1 VTRVAFEG
9 LTEKLQNAFKKLS
22 SKGKLTEA
30 DVKTAM
36 REVRLALLE
45 ADVNFTVVKDFV
57 KKVTERA
64 VGQDILGSLT
74 PGQQVIKIVNDE
86 LTQLMGGV
94 NAKLTYAPQPP
105 TIYMLCGLQGAGK
118 TTMAAKLGNLI
129 KKGGKKPL
137 LVACDVYRPA
147 AIKQLQVVGGQVGVE
162 VFERGQGDPVQIAK
176 EAVEYARYY
185 GRDPV
190 IIDTAGRLHIDE
202 NLMEELRQIRA
213 TVKPKEILLV
223 VDAMTGQDAV
233 TVADTFNKE
242 LGVDGVILTKLDGDT
257 RGGAAISVRAV
268 TGKPIKFSGTGE
280 KLTDIEPFHPDR
292 MASRILGMGDVLS
305 LIEKAQEGIDEEK
318 AVDMARKMRTN
329 SFTLEDYLDQLRQL
343 SKMGSVSG
351 MLKMIPGLAGKIK
364 ESDIDE
370 EKMQKAQKKNEAII
384 LSMTRMERRNPDI
397 LNAAR
402 KAHRRGQRRDGAGCE
417 PAAQAVRSD
426 AADDEAD
433 DGQRQAAHAHAL
445 WQVWQIITVFPYDY
459 TIYHRSFKEET
470 HMVKIRLKRMGM
482 KKMPFYR
489 LVVTDSRN
497 PRDGRFIEEIGYY
510 NPISE
515 PTELKINEERAKYW
529 LGVGAQPT
537 DTVRGLLKKG
547 GVL

>member
-1 VTRVAFEG
+1 MAFEG
-9 LTEKLQNAFKKLS
+9 LTDKLQNAFRKLS

-36 REVRLALLE
+36 REVRMALLE
-45 ADVNFTVVKDFV
+45 ADVNFVVVKDFV

-64 VGQDILGSLT
+64 VGADILASLT
-74 PGQQVIKIVNDE
+74 PGQQVIKIVNEE
-86 LTQLMGGV
+86 LTALMGGQ
-94 NAKLTYAPQPP
+94 NARLTYSPQPP

-118 TTMAAKLGNLI
+118 TTMAGKLGNLI
-129 KKGGKKPL
+129 KKNDKKPL

-202 NLMEELRQIRA
+202 ALMQELRDVRD

-233 TVADTFNKE
+233 TVAKTFNDE

-268 TGKPIKFSGTGE
+268 TGKPIKFAGVGE
-280 KLTDIEPFHPDR
+280 KLSDIEPFHPDR

-305 LIEKAQEGIDEEK
+305 LIEKAQDSFDEQQAGK
-318 AVDMARKMRTN
+318 LVAKVRTN
-329 SFTLEDYLDQLRQL
+329 SFTLEDYLDQMRQI
-343 SKMGSVSG
+343 SKMGSITDV
-351 MLKMIPGLAGKIK
+351 LKMIPGLGSKLK
-364 ESDIDE
+364 DVEIDE
-370 EKMQKAQKKNEAII
+370 DKVARAQKKNEAII

-397 LNAAR
+397 LNASR
-402 KAHRRGQRRDGAGCE
+402 KRRIAAGSGA
-417 PAAQAVRSD
+417 
-426 AADDEAD
+426 
-433 DGQRQAAHAHAL
+433 
-445 WQVWQIITVFPYDY
+445 TVQ
-459 TIYHRSFKEET
+459 E
-470 HMVKIRLKRMGM
+470 VNL
-482 KKMPFYR
+482 
-489 LVVTDSRN
+489 
-497 PRDGRFIEEIGYY
+497 
-510 NPISE
+510 
-515 PTELKINEERAKYW
+515 
-529 LGVGAQPT
+529 
-537 DTVRGLLKKG
+537 LLKQFDQARSMMKNVMG
-547 GVL
+547 GGRRKMRIPFGRMPKP

>member
-1 VTRVAFEG
+1 MAFEG
-9 LTEKLQNAFKKLS
+9 LTDKLQSAFKKLS
-22 SKGKLTEA
+22 GRGKLSEQ
-30 DVKTAM
+30 DVKAAM

-45 ADVNFTVVKDFV
+45 ADVNFNVVKDFI
-57 KKVTERA
+57 KRVTDRA
-64 VGQDILGSLT
+64 VGQEILSSLT
-74 PGQQVIKIVNDE
+74 PGQQVVKIVNEE
-86 LTQLMGGV
+86 LAQLMGGV
-94 NAKLTYAPQPP
+94 NAKLTYSPAPP

-176 EAVEYARYY
+176 EAVEYAKYY

-190 IIDTAGRLHIDE
+190 ILDTAGRLHIDE
-202 NLMEELRQIRA
+202 NLMAELRNIRA
-213 TVKPKEILLV
+213 TVKPREILLV

-305 LIEKAQEGIDEEK
+305 LIEKAQEGIDEK
-318 AVDMARKMRTN
+318 AAVDMARKMRTN
-329 SFTLEDYLDQLRQL
+329 SFNLEDYLEQLRQL
-343 SKMGSVSG
+343 SKMGSVSS
-351 MLKMIPGLAGKIK
+351 MLKMIPGLGSRIK
-364 ESDIDE
+364 DADIDE
-370 EKMQKAQKKNEAII
+370 EKMLKAQKKNEAII

-397 LNAAR
+397 LNAGRKRRVAAGSGTTVQDINLLLKQFEQAR
-402 KAHRRGQRRDGAGCE
+402 QMMKQMMGGGKHRMR
-417 PAAQAVRSD
+417 
-426 AADDEAD
+426 
-433 DGQRQAAHAHAL
+433 
-445 WQVWQIITVFPYDY
+445 
-459 TIYHRSFKEET
+459 
-470 HMVKIRLKRMGM
+470 
-482 KKMPFYR
+482 MPF
-489 LVVTDSRN
+489 N
-497 PRDGRFIEEIGYY
+497 KF
-510 NPISE
+510 
-515 PTELKINEERAKYW
+515 
-529 LGVGAQPT
+529 
-537 DTVRGLLKKG
+537 G
-547 GVL
+547 G